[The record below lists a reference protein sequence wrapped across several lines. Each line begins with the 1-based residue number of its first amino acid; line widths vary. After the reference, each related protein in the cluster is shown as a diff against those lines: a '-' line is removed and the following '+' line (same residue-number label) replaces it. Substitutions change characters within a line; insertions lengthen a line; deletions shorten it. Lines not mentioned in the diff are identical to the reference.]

1 MMRRLIRTRHRQ
13 TARARAA
20 WPSAVAAVL
29 LLLAGPGTTAGS
41 ARSGAGPAAV
51 SPWSDPH
58 QPPARRAAELL
69 AAMTP
74 AEKIELVVSGSSGIP
89 RLGIPPLAFVDGPN
103 GIGEGSTHV
112 TAFPDAETIA
122 ASWDSSVAARYG
134 DALGAEAASKGD
146 TLLAAPTINIVRT
159 PKWGREAETLG
170 EDPFLTSTLVAPEIR
185 AIQRHHVIAEVK
197 HYAAY
202 NQEIGRLGNPLATPA
217 VNDQVSQ
224 RALQEIYF
232 PGFHSAVA
240 GGHAASVMC
249 SYNQINDLPSCQNP
263 ATLGTL
269 RGLGLT
275 GFVEPD
281 ALLAVR
287 DEVAAANA
295 GVDNFQLGSLTTAAG
310 GSELPII
317 TAAVSSGRISPQ
329 RLNAMVM
336 HVLESMFA
344 VGRFDHP
351 GHGSAG
357 ATATTPAHRS
367 LATRVAEQ
375 ATVLLRNRGGVL
387 PLTPATRSIAVIGHD
402 AGPGT
407 QIEENGSPAVA
418 HGPVITPIAAIRA
431 RAGGTTGVSYT
442 PGTLGVVPLAP
453 IAPRVLS
460 AGADH
465 GWRAAY
471 YTSSDLTG
479 PTLLTRAVPS
489 VDFHSV
495 IKPLSPIPDTGGAH
509 SARFTATLTPPRTGR
524 YRFSLAAAGIV
535 RLYVGGRLVV
545 SGNCEFSRADRGL
558 GGLTADP
565 GGPIIALQG
574 VTELKAGRPV
584 PIELTYSTGSSIVGA
599 SLGLGWQPPA
609 PGLVTA
615 AVRAARRAHVAVV
628 FANDITSEG
637 MDRPSLALP
646 GDQDQLIEAVARA
659 NPRTVVVLHTAG
671 PVLMPWL
678 SKVAG
683 VLEAWY
689 PGQQSGAAIA
699 ATLFGDVD
707 TAGRLPVTFPVS
719 EREGPA
725 TAPAQYPGLGGKVR
739 YDEGIFV
746 GYRFYDRF
754 GQRPLFPFGYGLS
767 YTTFALGSLHVHP
780 LGSMNY
786 DISLRVTNTG
796 ARTGAEVVQLYLGDP
811 PAAGEPPR
819 QLKGF
824 VKLWLHARGAA
835 TVHLRLDRQSFSVW
849 RSSSRSFAALP
860 GRYVVSVGTS
870 SRDLPRRA
878 AITIR

>member
-1 MMRRLIRTRHRQ
+1 MRGLTRTSYRRW
-13 TARARAA
+13 AA
-20 WPSAVAAVL
+20 WLVLAGAAL
-29 LLLAGPGTTAGS
+29 LLLAGPGASAGS
-41 ARSGAGPAAV
+41 ASSGSAGDAA
-51 SPWSDPH
+51 SPWSNPH
-58 QPPARRAAELL
+58 QLPARRAAELV
-69 AAMTP
+69 AAMTQ
-74 AEKIELVVSGSSGIP
+74 AEKIELVASDSSGIP
-89 RLGIPPLAFVDGPN
+89 RLGIPPLAFIDGPN
-103 GIGEGSTHV
+103 GIGEGSSHV
-112 TAFPDAETIA
+112 TAFPDAETVA
-122 ASWDSSVAARYG
+122 ASWDRSVAGGYG

-170 EDPFLTSTLVAPEIR
+170 EDPFLTSTLVVPEIR

-217 VNDQVSQ
+217 VNDRVSQ

-232 PGFHSAVA
+232 QGFRAAVA

-249 SYNQINDLPSCQNP
+249 SYNQINGLPSCQSP
-263 ATLGTL
+263 GTLGML
-269 RGLGLT
+269 RGFGFS

-295 GVDNFQLGSLTTAAG
+295 GVDNFQLGSLATAVG

-317 TAAVSSGRISPQ
+317 TAAVSSGRISPS
-329 RLNAMVM
+329 RLDAMAM

-344 VGRFDHP
+344 VGLFDHP
-351 GHGSAG
+351 RHGSAG
-357 ATATTPAHRS
+357 APATSPSHRA
-367 LATRVAEQ
+367 LATRIAEQ

-387 PLTPATRSIAVIGHD
+387 PLSPATGSIAVIGHD

-418 HGPVITPIAAIRA
+418 HGPVITPIAAIRS
-431 RAGGTTGVSYT
+431 RAGRTMRVSYT

-453 IAPRVLS
+453 LAPAALS
-460 AGADH
+460 AGASH
-465 GWRAAY
+465 GWRASY

-479 PTLLTRAVPS
+479 PALRTRTVPS
-489 VDFHSV
+489 VDFQSP
-495 IKPLSPIPDTGGAH
+495 IKPLSPIPGTAGAQ
-509 SARFTATLTPPRTGR
+509 SARFTATLTPPRTGL
-524 YRFSLAAAGIV
+524 YRFSIAVAGIV
-535 RLYVGGRLVV
+535 RLYIGGRVV
-545 SGNCEFSRADRGL
+545 LSGDCEFARADRGL

-565 GGPIIALQG
+565 GAPIIALQG
-574 VTELKAGRPV
+574 VAELKAGRSV

-599 SLGLGWQPPA
+599 SLTLGWQPPT
-609 PGLVTA
+609 PGLVAA
-615 AVRAARRAHVAVV
+615 AVRAARHARVAVV

-637 MDRPSLALP
+637 MDRSSLDLP
-646 GDQDQLIEAVARA
+646 GDQNQLIEAVAQA
-659 NPRTVVVLHTAG
+659 NPRTIVVLHTAG

-678 SKVAG
+678 TKVAG

-689 PGQQSGAAIA
+689 PGQQTGAAIA

-707 TAGRLPVTFPVS
+707 TAGRLPVTFPAS

-725 TAPAQYPGLGGKVR
+725 SALAQYPGLGGSAR

-767 YTTFALGSLHVHP
+767 YTTFALGSPHIRP
-780 LGSMNY
+780 LGAMRY

-796 ARTGAEVVQLYLGDP
+796 SRTGADVVQLYLGDP

-819 QLKGF
+819 QLKAF
-824 VKLWLHARGAA
+824 AKVWLRAGGAS

-849 RSSSRSFAALP
+849 RSSTQSFAAIP

-870 SRDLPRRA
+870 SRDLPRTA